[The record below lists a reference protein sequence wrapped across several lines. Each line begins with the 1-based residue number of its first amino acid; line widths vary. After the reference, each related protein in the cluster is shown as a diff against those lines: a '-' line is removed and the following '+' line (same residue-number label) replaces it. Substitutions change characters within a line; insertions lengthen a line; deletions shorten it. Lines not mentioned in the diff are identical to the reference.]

1 MGNDKK
7 MTHNQTLIIYS
18 YPRYFQTYGLS
29 SGVEGAYML
38 KTYICCSYSNSSS
51 LNRQFVNYVLKNILL
66 PECIGICYA
75 HNKTPDV

>member
-7 MTHNQTLIIYS
+7 MTHNQTIITYS

-38 KTYICCSYSNSSS
+38 KTYIFCSYSNSSS
-51 LNRQFVNYVLKNILL
+51 LNRHYVLKNILL